1 MESPAS
7 PAMLFAIG
15 PKLSRRSSGRMQSQ
29 PNPRLHGSCDVL
41 TTFAFRHVGFGEP
54 GAEAVDIDFLAIG
67 SAGEGAALEGN
78 VRIRSHFGDV
88 VGGVPLRPPSLL
100 PCVVLHFRGIC
111 VNEVVD
117 RWFRDTVP
125 VGELVAELVV
135 QLLQVGTPS
144 YSMSIPVLKLE

>member
-1 MESPAS
+1 MSTDMESPLS

-15 PKLSRRSSGRMQSQ
+15 PELSGRSSRRMQGQ

-41 TTFAFRHVGFGEP
+41 TTFALRHVGFGKP

-78 VRIRSHFGDV
+78 VSIRSHFGDV
-88 VGGVPLRPPSLL
+88 VGGVPLRPSSLL
-100 PCVVLHFRGIC
+100 PYVVLYFRGIC
-111 VNEVVD
+111 VNEIVD
-117 RWFRDTVP
+117 RWFRDAVP

-135 QLLQVGTPS
+135 QLLQVGT
-144 YSMSIPVLKLE
+144 KLHQ